1 MSATARYI
9 VEAVIRERRSP
20 VELARTHKV
29 SRSWIYNQ
37 LERFHRGGYEA
48 LAPRSRRPRSSAN
61 QVDSEVQ
68 QLIAKLR
75 RKLFDAGHDAGPQT
89 IHYHLSRSLGQ
100 PPSVAHHHRGRRVNS
115 RPDPRPQ
122 SQLPTPRWSLA
133 CPQCL
138 ATGVHHVVRHDIGG
152 PEGIRTPDLL
162 SAIQARSQLRHR
174 PTR

>member
-75 RKLFDAGHDAGPQT
+75 RSPNHSLPPQPQPGPAA
-89 IHYHLSRSLGQ
+89 LG
-100 PPSVAHHHRGRRVNS
+100 HHHLAH
-115 RPDPRPQ
+115 PQ
-122 SQLPTPRWSLA
+122 APGPGHPAATQATPLFLH
-133 CPQCL
+133 PL
-138 ATGVHHVVRHDIGG
+138 
-152 PEGIRTPDLL
+152 
-162 SAIQARSQLRHR
+162 
-174 PTR
+174 